1 MSHFKEDACHRRGYF
16 PSDICSKANEIL
28 LTGEILKSESHAIL
42 PTRNCH
48 SWRQVRLSF
57 TFLCSMLDLKRK
69 LNMWAIFQKRVLTE
83 DSFAFCVRVLLFI
96 DKALSKLRM

>member
-1 MSHFKEDACHRRGYF
+1 MPVIGEGTSHRIFAQKPMRYF
-16 PSDICSKANEIL
+16 SLEK
-28 LTGEILKSESHAIL
+28 ILKSESHAIL

-48 SWRQVRLSF
+48 SWRQVELSF